1 MIDFEESAASEA
13 NPGIC
18 RNLRTK
24 YLVFTKVRRSNL
36 CPVDDI
42 YSVKIKQKK
51 ILSIYRQDY
60 LLYYSFF
67 IIQHSLFIAGQ
78 DFLMNNE

>member
-1 MIDFEESAASEA
+1 MKLQKVKFRETFTMIACIPCDSMIDFEKSTSCYA

-24 YLVFTKVRRSNL
+24 YLAYAEPRRSNL

-42 YSVKIKQKK
+42 YSV
-51 ILSIYRQDY
+51 
-60 LLYYSFF
+60 
-67 IIQHSLFIAGQ
+67 
-78 DFLMNNE
+78 